1 MSHPLPR
8 SHRPRIAVT
17 TVVHHEHAA
26 LLGQVDGLGASSWP
40 PDLHVVL
47 AASDRELARNRLPIR
62 SDRWETLV
70 PRLQVTHKQ
79 QQRAYVDAVMLAMDE
94 AVGAG
99 AQVLVHLDVRC
110 IPAPDLLQAYA
121 ERVVEVQGAEPVLLD
136 ADVLALSPPGPLGY
150 PVSSELHGWVR
161 GSTDQSDEN
170 DVVPGLHSFALLG
183 RDWPAVREAWEQLA
197 VGNAS
202 VVTPADAVRSLGGVC
217 ARIPGTAV
225 YHQHPHAARIRYTPA
240 TGDRLVQESVT
251 DSGAV

>member
-70 PRLQVTHKQ
+70 PRLQVTHTQ

-94 AVGAG
+94 AVGAS

-121 ERVVEVQGAEPVLLD
+121 ERVVEVQGADPVLLD
-136 ADVLALSPPGPLGY
+136 AEVLALSPPGPLGY

-161 GSTDQSDEN
+161 ESSGTEGGDDLA
-170 DVVPGLHSFALLG
+170 VGLPSFALLA
-183 RDWPAVREAWEQLA
+183 RHWPAVREAWEQL
-197 VGNAS
+197 S
-202 VVTPADAVRSLGGVC
+202 VANGSAATPADAVRALGGIC
-217 ARIPGTAV
+217 ARLPGTSV
-225 YHQHPHAARIRYTPA
+225 YHQHPLAATARYTPGA
-240 TGDRLVQESVT
+240 GDRLAQESIA
-251 DSGAV
+251 DSGAP

>member
-26 LLGQVDGLGASSWP
+26 LLGQVDGLGASTWP

-70 PRLQVTHKQ
+70 PRLQVTHAQ
-79 QQRAYVDAVMLAMDE
+79 PQRAYVDAVMLAMDE

-121 ERVVEVQGAEPVLLD
+121 ERVLEVHGQDPVLLD
-136 ADVLALSPPGPLGY
+136 AEVLALSPPGPSGY
-150 PVSSELHGWVR
+150 PVSSVLDDWVA
-161 GSTDQSDEN
+161 GPGESTGEDDP
-170 DVVPGLHSFALLG
+170 VAGVPSFALLA
-183 RDWPAVREAWEQLA
+183 RHWPVVREAWEHLS
-197 VGNAS
+197 VGNGSAA
-202 VVTPADAVRSLGGVC
+202 TPTDAVRSLGGIS
-217 ARIPGTAV
+217 ARLAGTRV
-225 YHQHPHAARIRYTPA
+225 YHQHPLAATARYTPGA
-240 TGDRLVQESVT
+240 GDRLVQESVA
-251 DSGAV
+251 DSGAP